1 MYRIFRNVAEMPEIK
16 HESTGRLMEKTGLMQ
31 GTRYYRLNL
40 DNYPPGVY
48 QYSFYLGNGKQF
60 NKRFVKMD

>member
-1 MYRIFRNVAEMPEIK
+1 MPEIK

-48 QYSFYLGNGKQF
+48 QYSFYLDNGKQF